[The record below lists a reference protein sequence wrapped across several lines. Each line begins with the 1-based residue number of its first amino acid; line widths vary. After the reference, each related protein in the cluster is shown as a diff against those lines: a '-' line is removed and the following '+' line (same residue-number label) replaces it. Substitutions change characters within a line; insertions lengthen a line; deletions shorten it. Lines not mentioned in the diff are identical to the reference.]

1 MPLFN
6 EDAPPSDNN
15 DDRHVRG
22 SAFRPYMHPGTSSKE
37 GSIKAQSPTT
47 RLRTIS
53 KRIRSENHKHSIGDF
68 VTGDQEP
75 TTSTDRVDAT
85 VRAFAQSLKMKE
97 IFSLDSHQDDD
108 NADDNK
114 NDVAITTHY
123 SHNDDESTITPPPAK
138 QHRTHGGLSPPPT
151 PGRNHAAAQSY
162 HSSLSHP
169 TFLPLGDRLRPDA
182 PDSSHGFA
190 STMPSSPP
198 GSASTKVP
206 SSLLDVYPN
215 SAPYMYRI
223 RPNFT
228 SPWLQ
233 NLNNGPSKK
242 SPQHQAGSD
251 EIGNS
256 VSADGDLGIPELP
269 FAAPLYPPTRQLE
282 HQQEEG
288 SSKVATDMA
297 VAALPPTRGI
307 FERANAA

>member
-6 EDAPPSDNN
+6 EYAPPSENN

-37 GSIKAQSPTT
+37 GSVQAQSPTT
-47 RLRTIS
+47 RMRIIS
-53 KRIRSENHKHSIGDF
+53 KRMRSENHKHSIGDF

-108 NADDNK
+108 NADDMK
-114 NDVAITTHY
+114 NDVAIATHY
-123 SHNDDESTITPPPAK
+123 SHNDDESTVTPPPAK

-169 TFLPLGDRLRPDA
+169 TFLPLGDRLRLDA
-182 PDSSHGFA
+182 SDSSHRFA
-190 STMPSSPP
+190 STMPLSPP

-206 SSLLDVYPN
+206 SSLLDVYLQ
-215 SAPYMYRI
+215 SAPYRI

-242 SPQHQAGSD
+242 STQHQAGSD

-288 SSKVATDMA
+288 SSKVATDMT
-297 VAALPPTRGI
+297 VATLPPTRGI
-307 FERANAA
+307 FERAIAA